1 MTNEQSLSNDL
12 FAMFKDYHD
21 LEFSRW
27 VDAVEAHVDTLKTK
41 LCKSCKSNKLEVVN
55 MHKAECQ
62 DCLTL
67 NDF

>member
-1 MTNEQSLSNDL
+1 MSNQQSLEYDL
-12 FAMFKDYHD
+12 FAMFKEHEA
-21 LEFSRW
+21 LEFSEW
-27 VDAVEAHVDTLKTK
+27 VNSIEKHVSTLKTK